1 MTYFWLETDEDVNKW
16 KSKKKGTLSIVNQYF
31 FNNAN
36 IILGQDPEFADELIS
51 NLTSEIDIIPIV
63 RSKSDVKSKGSKYYK
78 GINIDRFNKSLR
90 VNLNSNSSLLFE
102 VYNEDGIFYTSN
114 SKKGFDFASIDT
126 TYNLINLW
134 NLCFGRRSLHDGHS
148 HWGKSLENNDFIRIA
163 SESEGLDLKSFEKGT
178 DIKIIKSSLTILGEL
193 QFGNWGLAYRDLF
206 KLLHADANSGVD
218 LFVYVTAHNDL
229 LSYASDNVV
238 SYEKTIKILNEFSN
252 LIKVPIWVIGLDIN
266 IK

>member
-1 MTYFWLETDEDVNKW
+1 MAYFWLENDEEINKW
-16 KSKKKGTLSIVNQYF
+16 KYKKKGNLSIRDQYF

-36 IILGQDPEFADELIS
+36 IILGQDPEFADKLIT
-51 NLTSEIDIIPIV
+51 NLTSEIDIVPIV
-63 RSKSDVKSKGSKYYK
+63 RSKSEGKSKGSKYYK
-78 GINIDRFNKSLR
+78 GINIDNFNKSLR
-90 VNLNSNSSLLFE
+90 VNLNYNSSLLFE
-102 VYNEDGIFYTSN
+102 IYNEDGVFYTSN

-126 TYNLINLW
+126 TFNLINLW
-134 NLCFGRRSLHDGHS
+134 NLCFGRRPLYAGQS
-148 HWGKSLENNDFIRIA
+148 HWNKSLENNDFIKIA
-163 SESEGLDLKSFEKGT
+163 SESEGFDLKSFKKGN

-238 SYEKTIKILNEFSN
+238 SYEKTKRILNEFSN

-266 IK
+266 I